1 MPLTLPASAA
11 ALLRREQLLKAHPNI
26 RINAGTGFWQAEIN
40 EPYGVTI
47 ITRYEL
53 DELIDRVQPVL
64 AAASAPQPPSRSPA
78 LPRQAAGA
86 GAAAAITSS
95 AR

>member
-1 MPLTLPASAA
+1 VPLTLPASAA

-40 EPYGVTI
+40 EPHGMTI
-47 ITRYEL
+47 ITRY
-53 DELIDRVQPVL
+53 ELIDRVQPVL